1 LRKFQVAAPKHP
13 GKPELSLLKRIAI
26 LLLLAPT
33 VVIAVLWIRAYSP
46 SEVETAA
53 VSCADDAPLWDST
66 SQLKVMSYNV
76 QYMASKNYVFFYD
89 VDTDNADRVAAVERL
104 GKTLASHPSQADILW
119 TLDEVANLISAEEPD
134 VVLLQEVNGAEDS
147 RTYYTDHVA
156 ELLDRLPAGTFPCV
170 TSAPYWQAEFIFHPQ
185 VLGPVN
191 MQLATLSRYRISHS
205 VRHQLPRKANNFLV
219 RPFDF
224 QRALLETHIAA
235 DDDTSVAVINT
246 HYEAWAAGTGL
257 MEKQVA
263 KTQALLEALDDQGTP
278 WILGGDLNLLPPDD
292 NRQRQRIV
300 AAGTGN
306 YDENP
311 QIQLLYDSYRGIPSL
326 QHLRSGDPRAWYT
339 HFPND
344 PTVAEPDRTIDYQF
358 YSDQWL
364 LDEAYIIQDY
374 ALEISDHLP
383 VVGNY
388 SLPKSSRE
396 EASAR

>member
-1 LRKFQVAAPKHP
+1 MSA
-13 GKPELSLLKRIAI
+13 LKKTAV
-26 LLLLAPT
+26 LLLLLPAI
-33 VVIAVLWIRAYSP
+33 VIAVLWVRAYSP
-46 SEVETAA
+46 GNIEPAT
-53 VSCADDAPLWDST
+53 VSCTNDAPEWDST

-76 QYMASKNYVFFYD
+76 QYMASKKYVFFYD
-89 VDTDNADRVAAVERL
+89 VDTDDADRVAAVERA
-104 GKTLASHPSQADILW
+104 GKTLASHPSQEDIFW
-119 TLDEVANLISAEEPD
+119 TLDEVAKLIRAEQPD
-134 VVLLQEVNGAEDS
+134 IVLLQEINGAEDS
-147 RTYYTDHVA
+147 RTFYTDHVA
-156 ELLDRLPAGTFPCV
+156 ELLDRLPSAMFPCV
-170 TSAPYWQAEFIFHPQ
+170 TSTPYWQAEFVFHPQ
-185 VLGPVN
+185 VLGPVS
-191 MQLATLSRYRISHS
+191 MQLATLSRYRITTS

-257 MEKQVA
+257 MERQVA
-263 KTQALLEALDDQGTP
+263 KTQALLQVLDDQRTP
-278 WILGGDLNLLPPDD
+278 WILGGDLNLLPPDG
-292 NRQRQRIV
+292 NRQRQRIL

-358 YSDQWL
+358 YSDQWS

-388 SLPKSSRE
+388 SLSTGSGE
-396 EASAR
+396 EESAR